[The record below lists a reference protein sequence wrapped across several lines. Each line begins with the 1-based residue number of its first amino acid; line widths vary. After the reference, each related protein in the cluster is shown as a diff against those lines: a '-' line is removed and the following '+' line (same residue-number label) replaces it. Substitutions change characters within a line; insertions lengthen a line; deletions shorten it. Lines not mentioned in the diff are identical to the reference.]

1 MLRRS
6 GRDRDLV
13 ADRMRAMPWDLSDI
27 AKALFRKPMR
37 MTLRCNQTRLRA
49 ELPQRL
55 NIQMVIMRM
64 SEQHRIDFWE
74 VGDAAGR
81 RCFAPKLGQGNGRAV
96 IGKNRIDQQ
105 RDGP

>member
-1 MLRRS
+1 
-6 GRDRDLV
+6 
-13 ADRMRAMPWDLSDI
+13 
-27 AKALFRKPMR
+27 
-37 MTLRCNQTRLRA
+37 MTLRCDQTRLRA

-55 NIQMVIMRM
+55 DIQMIVMRM
-64 SEQHRIDFWE
+64 SEQHRIDFWK

-96 IGKNRIDQQ
+96 VGKNRIDQQ